1 MERGP
6 SFQQIVFQIRPPEC
20 RTSRRTP
27 IKVGIADEEND
38 IHCAYSS
45 GVRVLITGHTGFK
58 GSWMSAMLSTLGHE
72 VHGLSHEVLQN
83 SHFNLSEVHRYLASD
98 STSDIRDYESLKRGI
113 SSVQPDVVVH
123 LAAQALV
130 REGYRKPYET
140 FDTNVRGTI
149 NVVKACQESQIA
161 KVLIVTSDKV
171 YKESKNI
178 KSFSEEDALGGKD
191 PYSASKAAADIAS
204 QSLAQLSE
212 VTNISIA
219 RAGNVI
225 GGGDFGQD
233 RLIPD
238 LYRAQISLTAAQI
251 RYPKAIRPWQ
261 HVLDCLDGYIKII
274 NQVPSTKNATIWNV
288 GPHKDEQINVRTIC
302 EKTADYFAN
311 PTIFTEVLDTDD
323 TLIENQYLQLNSS
336 KIQRE
341 LGWTSR
347 LDTSV
352 AVEWTLYWY
361 QSLLRGKSLSEITQK
376 QINDYLYL

>member
-6 SFQQIVFQIRPPEC
+6 SSQQIVFQIRPPEC

-27 IKVGIADEEND
+27 IKVGIANKEKD

-58 GSWMSAMLSTLGHE
+58 GSWMSAVLSTLGHE
-72 VHGLSHEVLQN
+72 VHGLSHGALQN
-83 SHFNLSEVHRYLASD
+83 SHFDLAEVHRFLASD
-98 STSDIRDYESLKRGI
+98 SRIDIRDYELLNHGI
-113 SSVQPDVVVH
+113 SNVQPDVVVH

-130 REGYRKPYET
+130 RESYRKPYET

-149 NVVKACQESQIA
+149 NVVKACQESQIP
-161 KVLIVTSDKV
+161 KVLVVTSDKV
-171 YKESKNI
+171 YKESKSI

-212 VTNISIA
+212 VTNVSIA

-238 LYRAQISLTAAQI
+238 LYRAQISQTAAQI
-251 RYPKAIRPWQ
+251 RYPNAIRPWQ
-261 HVLDCLDGYIKII
+261 HVLDCLDGYIEII
-274 NQVPSTKNATIWNV
+274 NRTPSRTMSDIWNV
-288 GPHKDEQINVRTIC
+288 GPIEDTQVSVRSIC
-302 EKTADYFAN
+302 VKTSDYFGN
-311 PTIFTEVLDTDD
+311 STIFTEVMNPNDS
-323 TLIENQYLQLNSS
+323 LIENQYLQLNST

-341 LGWTSR
+341 LGWKPRLNTS
-347 LDTSV
+347 L
-352 AVEWTLYWY
+352 AIEWTLYWY
-361 QSLLRGKSLSEITQK
+361 QSLLRGESPSKITFN
-376 QINDYLYL
+376 QIKKYYDL